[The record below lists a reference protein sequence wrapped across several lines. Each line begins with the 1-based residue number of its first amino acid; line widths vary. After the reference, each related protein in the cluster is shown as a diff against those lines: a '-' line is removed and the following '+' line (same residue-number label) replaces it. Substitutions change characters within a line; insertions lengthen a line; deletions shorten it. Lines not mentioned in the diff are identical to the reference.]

1 MLLNLLSYALQKQE
15 LILQEIQQLRGL
27 EDYTG
32 ARVGNNTAKNKYL
45 YETLESLQQQ
55 FAASTALATPEQ
67 AFEPD

>member
-1 MLLNLLSYALQKQE
+1 
-15 LILQEIQQLRGL
+15 LRGL

-55 FAASTALATPEQ
+55 LAASTALATPEQ